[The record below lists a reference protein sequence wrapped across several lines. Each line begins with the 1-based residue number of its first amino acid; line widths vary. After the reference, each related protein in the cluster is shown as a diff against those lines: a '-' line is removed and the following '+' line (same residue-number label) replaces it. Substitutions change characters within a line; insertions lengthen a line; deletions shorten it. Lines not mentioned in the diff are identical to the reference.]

1 VGWRDSEGRESG
13 AMRIVWVLLTA
24 LGIITLMWYLWV
36 TSRGRIGYPRLLWS
50 PVGHGISWALI
61 ILGVIGVVM
70 LLR

>member
-1 VGWRDSEGRESG
+1 MGWRDSEGRESG

-50 PVGHGISWALI
+50 PVGHVISWALI